1 MNSTHHNQIANPPAR
16 RTALAGLRMVV
27 GVLFLIA
34 TTFISTTAMADNHQR
49 TRADAVEIAKQKSD
63 GGRVLSVQKKVNKKG
78 VSIYAVKIIT
88 NGRVKI
94 FRVPEFT
101 P

>member
-1 MNSTHHNQIANPPAR
+1 MNSTRYKQIDIKPAR
-16 RTALAGLRMVV
+16 QCVLAGLRAVV
-27 GVLFLIA
+27 CVLFLA
-34 TTFISTTAMADNHQR
+34 SATFISSAALADNHQR
-49 TRADAVEIAKQKSD
+49 TRADAVEIAKQQSGD
-63 GGRVLSVQKKVNKKG
+63 GRVLSVQKKVNQNG

-94 FRVPEFT
+94 FSVPEFT